1 MRCTHYLHQS
11 ISHRLEPC
19 EFNSFKSWLRNF
31 FAFFFFFFQN
41 RIVST
46 ECAPTF
52 FIASVFLCFSFLL
65 EDCKHVM
72 ISYQWDVQK
81 SMIHVRNE
89 LQSQGYKV
97 WMDIDEMGGSTLES
111 MARAVENAS
120 VVLMGVSQK
129 YKESPNCRSGD

>member
-1 MRCTHYLHQS
+1 
-11 ISHRLEPC
+11 
-19 EFNSFKSWLRNF
+19 
-31 FAFFFFFFQN
+31 
-41 RIVST
+41 
-46 ECAPTF
+46 
-52 FIASVFLCFSFLL
+52 
-65 EDCKHVM
+65 M

-129 YKESPNCRSGD
+129 YKESPNCRSGDYRKLIVLCLYGNRLICHDSRRYVRERDLLIKVLNC